1 MWRLINGDRAGSLV
15 VVVVV
20 IDSGLACVLISS
32 VSIKDCFVVGPWS
45 RLNVPSHN
53 DWITHSDCETE

>member
-15 VVVVV
+15 VVVV
-20 IDSGLACVLISS
+20 IDSGMACVLILSM
-32 VSIKDCFVVGPWS
+32 SIKDRFVVRPWS

-53 DWITHSDCETE
+53 GRITRFDCETE